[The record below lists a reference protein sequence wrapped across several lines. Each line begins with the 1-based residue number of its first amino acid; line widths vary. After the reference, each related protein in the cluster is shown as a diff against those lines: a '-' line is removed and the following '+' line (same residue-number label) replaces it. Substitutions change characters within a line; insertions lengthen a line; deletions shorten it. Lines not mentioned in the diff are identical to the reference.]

1 MDVRVTENREVG
13 DASEIQSQ
21 DDDKNAIS
29 TVTSKTVNYQVMG
42 TKRGFRWVW
51 RDSEIFPQKE
61 N

>member
-42 TKRGFRWVW
+42 TKRGF
-51 RDSEIFPQKE
+51 
-61 N
+61 